1 LIGDSEFFLWRLGD
15 GSSGV
20 GDDGMEVEA
29 AALCMNFI
37 VNSLEDIDLAALTGV
52 LGGLDILSGEE
63 RPL

>member
-1 LIGDSEFFLWRLGD
+1 
-15 GSSGV
+15 
-20 GDDGMEVEA
+20 MEVEA

-52 LGGLDILSGEE
+52 LGGLDILSGEV